1 MDEEEKPFPIEFIVI
16 LLIVAV
22 VNDVAEVFF
31 DLLDFTGVGVA
42 GEAIMEPANFV
53 LDFFFTGI
61 FWWKVGP
68 GGGTITQYIGDLL
81 EPFLIPGRTISVGLG
96 MWIAN
101 NPNSAIGKAASTAA
115 SLESGNV
122 EGVAGEAEGAAGAV
136 EKEAAGVGTE
146 KKLQSEGV
154 GAIGEGEAGEPG
166 AAKENP
172 AAESESPEGQRDGE
186 KENAPEEDIFKNPY
200 ENPVGTAAEELNEP
214 PEEEFHEGEG
224 FKTKREEGPRE
235 DESQPQKIIDISS
248 RRPPAPPRKN
258 SAQNTDDED
267 FAKAA

>member
-1 MDEEEKPFPIEFIVI
+1 MDEGEKPFPIEFIVI

-22 VNDVAEVFF
+22 ANDVAEIFF

-68 GGGTITQYIGDLL
+68 GGGTITQYIGDIL

-101 NPNSAIGKAASTAA
+101 HPNSAIGEAANTAV

-122 EGVAGEAEGAAGAV
+122 AGATGEV
-136 EKEAAGVGTE
+136 EGIAGTAEKEAADAE
-146 KKLQSEGV
+146 KKLQGGSASGT
-154 GAIGEGEAGEPG
+154 GEGGEG
-166 AAKENP
+166 GLEAAKEGQT
-172 AAESESPEGQRDGE
+172 AESKSPEAQSGGE
-186 KENAPEEDIFKNPY
+186 KENAPEEDVFKNPY
-200 ENPVGTAAEELNEP
+200 ENPVGTAGEELNEP

-224 FKTKREEGPRE
+224 FKPKEEPQE
-235 DESQPQKIIDISS
+235 NEIQSQKVVDIAS
-248 RRPPAPPRKN
+248 RRPPSPKN
-258 SAQNTDDED
+258 ENRAGDADAED
-267 FAKAA
+267 LAEAA

>member
-16 LLIVAV
+16 LLLVAIA
-22 VNDVAEVFF
+22 NDVAEVFF
-31 DLLDFTGVGVA
+31 DLLDFTGVGIA
-42 GEAIMEPANFV
+42 GEAIMEPVDFV

-81 EPFLIPGRTISVGLG
+81 EPLFIPGRTISVGLG

-101 NPNSAIGKAASTAA
+101 HPNSAIGKVATTAA

-122 EGVAGEAEGAAGAV
+122 AGATGEAEEVAGTV
-136 EKEAAGVGTE
+136 EKEAAGAE
-146 KKLQSEGV
+146 KKLQSEG
-154 GAIGEGEAGEPG
+154 ASTTGEGGTGEPE
-166 AAKENP
+166 AAKEGQ
-172 AAESESPEGQRDGE
+172 AAESKSPEDQSGGE

-200 ENPVGTAAEELNEP
+200 ENPVGTAGEELNEP

-224 FKTKREEGPRE
+224 FEPKAEKGPQE
-235 DESQPQKIIDISS
+235 NESQPQKVIDISS
-248 RRPPAPPRKN
+248 RRPPAPPRED
-258 SAQNTDDED
+258 SLQNTDDED
-267 FAKAA
+267 LAEAA